1 MRSSKRNPVF
11 IGLGSNLGDP
21 AQNLKQAL
29 GLLEELL
36 ATELII
42 SPVYRSEPVGVKE
55 QPWFLNQVACFH
67 DDLCLG
73 PIAILGVLKEIET
86 RMGRVPTVRFGPR
99 LIDLDLLFYNDWV
112 FESANLVIPHPRFAQ
127 RSFVLLPILD
137 LEPDLVDPRSGNTM
151 QQIWERNISQF
162 SECFKVENGTNL

>member
-1 MRSSKRNPVF
+1 MRSIKHNRVL

-21 AQNLKQAL
+21 AQNLKQAI

-36 ATELII
+36 ATELTV

-55 QPWFLNQVACFH
+55 QPWFLNQVACFN
-67 DDLCLG
+67 DSLCLG
-73 PIAILGVLKEIET
+73 PIALLGVLKGIET

-99 LIDLDLLFYNDWV
+99 LIDLDLLFYDDWV
-112 FESANLVIPHPRFAQ
+112 FENASLVIPHPRFDQ
-127 RSFVLLPILD
+127 RSFVLLPIMDLD
-137 LEPDLVDPRSGNTM
+137 PGLVDPRSGNTVR
-151 QQIWERNISQF
+151 QIWERNVNRF